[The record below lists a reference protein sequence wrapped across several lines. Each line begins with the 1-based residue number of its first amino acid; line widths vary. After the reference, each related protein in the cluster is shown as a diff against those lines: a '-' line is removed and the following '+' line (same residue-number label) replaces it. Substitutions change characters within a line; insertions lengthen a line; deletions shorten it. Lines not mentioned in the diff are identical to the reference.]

1 MYKTYKVNY
10 DELETFLNTNI
21 TKDTQIVKI
30 ETIWFTDKY
39 HVVMVILKEK
49 DNKSSEK
56 KTRLL
61 ENMGIIKSQENDWF
75 LFQTSEI

>member
-61 ENMGIIKSQENDWF
+61 ENMGIIKSQEND
-75 LFQTSEI
+75 